1 MPERE
6 QKVKGGNNMDGE
18 EKVKPEEKWDE
29 GRELELNRLI
39 GILDNIVEKKYG
51 IGIKDSLHRIDKMN
65 SELGQVIETVGS
77 IEENMVT
84 KKLFE
89 AEIRNLVTK
98 TESVDKRVDDW
109 RDSTKMYFTVLGGVT
124 AIVGVIAPIII
135 SLIIVWLTGGSANS

>member
-1 MPERE
+1 M
-6 QKVKGGNNMDGE
+6 GGE
-18 EKVKPEEKWDE
+18 EKMKPEDEWDDK
-29 GRELELNRLI
+29 RERELNRLI

-51 IGIKDSLHRIDKMN
+51 IGIKDSLYRIDKMN
-65 SELGQVIETVGS
+65 SELGQVIETVDS

-84 KKLFE
+84 KELFE

-109 RDSTKMYFTVLGGVT
+109 RDSTKIYFTVLGGVT

-135 SLIIVWLTGGSANS
+135 VWLTGGFS